1 MKGFIYNIIMHKKM
15 LQFIFQYA
23 IIVLLI
29 LLSQIVVVIL
39 WFTMQ
44 NQVWTQISIIHQ
56 MSRIQFLGHEINIFN
71 W

>member
-1 MKGFIYNIIMHKKM
+1 M

-44 NQVWTQISIIHQ
+44 NQV
-56 MSRIQFLGHEINIFN
+56 
-71 W
+71 